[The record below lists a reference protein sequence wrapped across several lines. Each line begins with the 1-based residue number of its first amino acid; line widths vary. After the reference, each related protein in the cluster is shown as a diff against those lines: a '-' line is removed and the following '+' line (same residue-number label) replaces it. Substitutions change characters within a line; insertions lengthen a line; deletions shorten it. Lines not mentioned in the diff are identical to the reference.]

1 MPTDK
6 MQILPGTLPQ
16 PNVPPKLISG
26 AAPVYPITRL
36 RLGESGYAEIAF
48 TIDEYGHTRDF
59 SVLKT
64 SYPYFASRAIAVMQ
78 KWQFKPVSKNGHPV
92 SCRARIPFTYQ
103 PHR

>member
-1 MPTDK
+1 
-6 MQILPGTLPQ
+6 MQILPGKLPQ
-16 PNVPPKLISG
+16 PNVPPKLISV
-26 AAPVYPITRL
+26 AALVYPITRL
-36 RLGESGYAEIAF
+36 SLGESGYAKIAF
-48 TIDEYGHTRDF
+48 TIEEYGHTRDF

-78 KWQFKPVSKNGHPV
+78 KWQFKPASKNGRPV